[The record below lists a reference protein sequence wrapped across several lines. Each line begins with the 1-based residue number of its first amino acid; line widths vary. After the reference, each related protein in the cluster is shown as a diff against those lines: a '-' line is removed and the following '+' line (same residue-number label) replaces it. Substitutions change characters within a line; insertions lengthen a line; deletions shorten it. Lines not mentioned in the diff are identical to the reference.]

1 MVGPCYQDY
10 YFCLSAVAEAIEVDG
25 ILHDSDHQ
33 FPQTC
38 FSSMSGSGFD
48 GSRIA
53 AGGPCEPITAASI
66 TLPQEL
72 LGGGKDGRKIVNLLV
87 MNVEQLF
94 PSAK

>member
-1 MVGPCYQDY
+1 M
-10 YFCLSAVAEAIEVDG
+10 DG

-48 GSRIA
+48 GSRRMA
-53 AGGPCEPITAASI
+53 AGAPCEPITAASI

-72 LGGGKDGRKIVNLLV
+72 LGGGKDGEECRKIVNLLV